1 MASTPS
7 AVITEHVE
15 NGSATAP
22 GPDPETQT
30 SSDVTPQ
37 AETAAAADATT
48 TAADAVTDAAEAPET
63 ENDPTEALAGADT
76 VKADTAE
83 PAAAPEPE
91 PEAAKWPGWP
101 GHCVFRLIV
110 PVLKVGSIIGRK
122 GDLIKKM
129 CEETRA
135 RIRVLD
141 GPSGSPDR
149 IVSLSLCFFVF
160 VLILWYC
167 CDLVTV

>member
-1 MASTPS
+1 MASAPS
-7 AVITEHVE
+7 TATTEHVE

-30 SSDVTPQ
+30 SSDATKPQ
-37 AETAAAADATT
+37 SEAEPASTDSNTAAADA
-48 TAADAVTDAAEAPET
+48 ATDAAADEAT
-63 ENDPTEALAGADT
+63 ENDPPEAEVAASESVPVET
-76 VKADTAE
+76 
-83 PAAAPEPE
+83 AAPATTTGPE

-141 GPSGSPDR
+141 GPVGSPDR
-149 IVSLSLCFFVF
+149 IVSSSLSLSLVFF
-160 VLILWYC
+160 
-167 CDLVTV
+167 